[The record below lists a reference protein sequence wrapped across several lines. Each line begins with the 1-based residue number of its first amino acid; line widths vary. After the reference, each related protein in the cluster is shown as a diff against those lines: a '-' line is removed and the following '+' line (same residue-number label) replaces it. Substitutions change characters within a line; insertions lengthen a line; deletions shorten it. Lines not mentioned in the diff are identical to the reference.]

1 MDVFRAGRAGPSTG
15 CRVTSHS
22 ASSEPVTPAR
32 GRRAMPLFSSRKKS
46 SSADRT
52 KEATAALQCE
62 AEGDRVAATS
72 VPPVDITLG
81 ATSMQFGDGE
91 WSVVDGGATKAGEAA
106 PVKSGVLI
114 AGALAAASVDE
125 LRKLRDEN
133 SGLRGEVHAIPH
145 CHPPTRPGQSSSPM
159 ALA

>member
-1 MDVFRAGRAGPSTG
+1 
-15 CRVTSHS
+15 
-22 ASSEPVTPAR
+22 
-32 GRRAMPLFSSRKKS
+32 MPLFSSRKKS

-52 KEATAALQCE
+52 KEAAAALQCE

-106 PVKSGVLI
+106 PVKSGVPI

-133 SGLRGEVHAIPH
+133 SGLRGEVHANPH